1 MSAGRRG
8 SERLDEHPQTPP
20 LCVFCQETP
29 LVRRDSAMT
38 KIGKYNF
45 VSFVRHST
53 REWSSECWAKD
64 AGVESGRGAE
74 SYHKLLC
81 LAI

>member
-45 VSFVRHST
+45 GSFVRHST
-53 REWSSECWAKD
+53 REWSSEF
-64 AGVESGRGAE
+64 GVESGRGQNRIIRDFRLE
-74 SYHKLLC
+74 S
-81 LAI
+81 LAS